1 MLKFGLLGGGSNLP
15 AECTGSDI
23 CMLVEQNPLAIDI
36 VGFSSE
42 DNYGSVYP
50 SSAEGVRIFSI
61 TFDTTLDICIARMG
75 ELGQDQIPGY
85 DEMAWTFSGFTGGQV
100 IWTWIDVNNRYEA
113 TSAELVDYMVTQL
126 DGNVG
131 MTFEP
136 VRYDPLGLNPQWQFI
151 QGDNTQ
157 SYMYSLG
164 RDILKISTGSGQE
177 NFVAFTPF
185 EVWNDMEV
193 SCMPTQEGLSQLNS
207 LFAMAIRG
215 VDINNFI
222 GLRFYADYLDVYERK
237 GSVFKSLNQNPVPMS
252 EATGN
257 KVTLRVE
264 GRVVTVLIN
273 DVERGDYVDCDAL
286 DTLLAGYCGIVERPS
301 PALNIAHSYSCVE
314 RKIGYLG
321 GNATG
326 TLTYLA
332 FERDPSGI
340 PPAITINAGGV
351 DLTTTLI
358 EQSGSQLV
366 VTTAESVTS
375 GQTVLCTIDDTGTN
389 VPQLTNSVVNNSTN
403 WVTYGNEL
411 VTYEGEQ
418 VTYEETP

>member
-1 MLKFGLLGGGSNLP
+1 MLKFGLLGSGIGIVTP
-15 AECTGSDI
+15 TECVGVDV
-23 CMLVEQNPLAIDI
+23 CMLVKINPGDGNIA
-36 VGFSSE
+36 GFSSV
-42 DNYGSVYP
+42 DTYGNVYP
-50 SSAEGVRIFSI
+50 ARVDGVFIFSI
-61 TFDTTLDICIARMG
+61 TFDIATDLCIARMG
-75 ELGQDQIPGY
+75 NLGEDQIPGY
-85 DEMAWTFSGFTGGQV
+85 DSMAWTFSGFTGGQV
-100 IWTWIDVNNRYEA
+100 IWLWDAVENYYVA
-113 TSAELVDYMVTQL
+113 TSATLTDYIHTQIDL
-126 DGNVG
+126 NVG

-136 VRYDPLGLNPQWQFI
+136 VLYDPLGLNPDWQFI
-151 QGDNTQ
+151 QGDNTE

-164 RDILKISTGSGQE
+164 RDILKIATGSGQE
-177 NFVAFTPF
+177 NLVAFKPF

-273 DVERGDYVDCDAL
+273 DVARGDYVDCDVL
-286 DTLLAGYCGIVERPS
+286 DTLTAGYCGIVERPS

-314 RKIGYLG
+314 RKIPYLG

-332 FERDPSGI
+332 FGRDPSGI

-358 EQSGSQLV
+358 EISGSQLV
-366 VTTAESVTS
+366 VTTAESVTT

-389 VPQLTNSVVNNSTN
+389 VPQLTNSVVANNTA
-403 WVTYGNEL
+403 L
-411 VTYEGEQ
+411 VTFEGEI
-418 VTYEETP
+418 VTHNGEPVTHNP